1 MSKIAK
7 IPDRIKPKF
16 VPSKAFRIDT
26 QVAQDSPVIDGPK
39 TPADEAIEFFE
50 SNPSADEE
58 PIKVYEL
65 RLEEDGGPN
74 KDRAVGDT
82 FSEPIV

>member
-1 MSKIAK
+1 MSKAAE
-7 IPDRIKPKF
+7 IPERINLKF
-16 VPSKAFRIDT
+16 VPSKAFHIDT
-26 QVAQDSPVIDGPK
+26 QAAQDIPVIDGPK

-50 SNPSADEE
+50 SIPSTDEE

-74 KDRAVGDT
+74 KDRAVSDVLL
-82 FSEPIV
+82 S